1 MTANQKRIRD
11 KYTNIAKICG
21 RWTTMLSIGVQSFHV
36 VEGTSR
42 ARAKWYADML
52 AVAIENLIKEEA
64 PK

>member
-1 MTANQKRIRD
+1 MTANQKRLRD
-11 KYTNIAKICG
+11 KYTNIDKICG
-21 RWTTMLSIGVQSFHV
+21 RWTTMLSIGVQSFRV